1 LPAGFHGPALGRNA
15 GWGCAVGLGAVP
27 FIALARML
35 QAPEGQVSS
44 TRVTVLALVQMLDNG
59 SDVLYVTTGVF
70 ATYRLFQLCALFVA
84 LPTLWFLAVLAR
96 VKLSLN
102 RVWSLALYGDPY
114 SDDSM
119 RSITPLAALERPG
132 PPVQERERMHV
143 FWWWACAPAVLI
155 ARPALLSLDAAARR
169 LEHSPA
175 AVGLLGL
182 VRFVIRAA
190 IFVLAAF
197 TLPLAFG
204 ASALAAVGYVLAL
217 GPIMLRL
224 EMLSAATTA
233 NRYFMRC
240 DPLTPEPLDAEEMA
254 FLYQT
259 RGLSHALLQS
269 APQALVT
276 ISNVAALKHFLLPTG
291 YEQFSKLSKVT
302 LAFSLISLLLN
313 LAHWVTSYMQ
323 FRGAAA
329 KGGKGR
335 ASLSSNMAHWDRL
348 RLLNG
353 PGAFAFTDAGA
364 GGMPVAAAPAAASA
378 AAILPVLSAA
388 APPPPPPPPQ
398 PRSRAARARAAAPVD
413 KYELLLADVRR
424 GARVELK
431 PDAPEKFRAD
441 TPGTI
446 LLPGARGVI
455 DEDAPCANPYVHWE
469 GGGGRIFF
477 HISDLYLV
485 VPRRTRGAAFAF
497 ARGRRRSDS
506 LAECAAENVDGD
518 MGDEEATEEAAP
530 PPDADA
536 AADAGNGTAAGSR
549 V

>member
-1 LPAGFHGPALGRNA
+1 
-15 GWGCAVGLGAVP
+15 
-27 FIALARML
+27 ML

-44 TRVTVLALVQMLDNG
+44 TRVTALAVVQLLDNG
-59 SDVLYVTTGVF
+59 SDVLYVTTAVF
-70 ATYRLFQLCALFVA
+70 ATYRLFQLCALFIA
-84 LPTLWFLAVLAR
+84 LPTLWYLAVLAR

-114 SDDSM
+114 SDDSV

-155 ARPALLSLDAAARR
+155 ARPALLSLDATARR
-169 LEHSPA
+169 MEHSPA
-175 AVGLLGL
+175 ALGLLGL

-217 GPIMLRL
+217 GPVMLRL
-224 EMLSAATTA
+224 EMLSSATTA
-233 NRYFMRC
+233 NRYFLRC
-240 DPLTPEPLDAEEMA
+240 DPLSPEPLDAMEMA

-269 APQALVT
+269 APQVLIT
-276 ISNVAALKHFLLPTG
+276 ISNVAALQKTTLPTG

-302 LAFSLISLLLN
+302 LAFSIISLLLN

-323 FRGAAA
+323 FRGVAAA
-329 KGGKGR
+329 GGKGR

-353 PGAFAFTDAGA
+353 PGAFAFTDVGA
-364 GGMPVAAAPAAASA
+364 GGVQVAAAPAAASA

-388 APPPPPPPPQ
+388 APPPPPPPQ
-398 PRSRAARARAAAPVD
+398 PRSRSQRARAAAPME

-441 TPGTI
+441 EPGTI

-455 DEDAPCANPYVHWE
+455 DEDAPCATPYVHWE
-469 GGGGRIFF
+469 GGAGRIFF

-485 VPRRTRGAAFAF
+485 VPCRTHVAFPF
-497 ARGRRRSDS
+497 GRNRRRSES
-506 LAECAAENVDGD
+506 LAVCAAANVDGD
-518 MGDEEATEEAAP
+518 EEGSEVAMEEAGPQTLPGAGSP
-530 PPDADA
+530 
-536 AADAGNGTAAGSR
+536 ADAGSGAAGGSP

>member
-1 LPAGFHGPALGRNA
+1 
-15 GWGCAVGLGAVP
+15 
-27 FIALARML
+27 
-35 QAPEGQVSS
+35 
-44 TRVTVLALVQMLDNG
+44 
-59 SDVLYVTTGVF
+59 
-70 ATYRLFQLCALFVA
+70 
-84 LPTLWFLAVLAR
+84 
-96 VKLSLN
+96 
-102 RVWSLALYGDPY
+102 
-114 SDDSM
+114 
-119 RSITPLAALERPG
+119 
-132 PPVQERERMHV
+132 
-143 FWWWACAPAVLI
+143 
-155 ARPALLSLDAAARR
+155 
-169 LEHSPA
+169 
-175 AVGLLGL
+175 
-182 VRFVIRAA
+182 
-190 IFVLAAF
+190 
-197 TLPLAFG
+197 
-204 ASALAAVGYVLAL
+204 
-217 GPIMLRL
+217 
-224 EMLSAATTA
+224 
-233 NRYFMRC
+233 MRC

-313 LAHWVTSYMQ
+313 LAHWVTSYLQ